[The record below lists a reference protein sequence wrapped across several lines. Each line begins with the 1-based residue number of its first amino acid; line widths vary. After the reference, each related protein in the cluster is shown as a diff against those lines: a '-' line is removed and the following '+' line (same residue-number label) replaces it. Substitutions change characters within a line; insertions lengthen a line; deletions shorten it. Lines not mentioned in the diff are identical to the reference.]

1 MLKNISVN
9 VAQFNDGFQPVILI
23 DLSWCYLRWLRSLPG
38 WTKQKEEELLLLNLV
53 QLVNMHC
60 QEKRGNEVA
69 SHSPVAL
76 TSSDGAN
83 SCEMGQVVVYGQNFC
98 LGIAAGLEGKMVSL
112 LLCAYCHL
120 SVYFP
125 KMANSYLWKGLCR
138 WGSVSA
144 GFSLWVPVGILYLM
158 FSS

>member
-1 MLKNISVN
+1 
-9 VAQFNDGFQPVILI
+9 
-23 DLSWCYLRWLRSLPG
+23 
-38 WTKQKEEELLLLNLV
+38 
-53 QLVNMHC
+53 MHC